1 MEPVHVHIPYGKL
14 RDYLALVRKRK
25 YDLEIY
31 IPASVLGQLERVDL
45 EVLLDNLDWGPA
57 LTLHAPFMDLN
68 PGAVDPMVRSATQM
82 RFKQLLSVASV
93 LKPRAVVF
101 HAAYDRWRYAGRK
114 DLWLENSMETWPR
127 IMESAARID
136 GMRVAVEN
144 VFDEDPEAL
153 AMLIER
159 VNDPRFGF
167 CFDTGHFN
175 LFSTATMEQWFARLG
190 KHLAEVHLHDN
201 GGSED
206 AHQALGKGTFDFA
219 RFFRLIREHGAGP
232 VFTLEAHDAEDI
244 EPSLVKIR
252 ELMKDNEQKKEARQ
266 RTAGNTSDF

>member
-14 RDYLALVRKRK
+14 RDYLALIRKRK

-31 IPASVLGQLERVDL
+31 LPASVLGQLERVDL

-57 LTLHAPFMDLN
+57 LTIHAPFMDLN

-82 RFKQLLSVASV
+82 RFKQVLSVASV

-101 HAAYDRWRYAGRK
+101 HAAYDRWRYAGKRE
-114 DLWLENSMETWPR
+114 LWLENSMETWPR
-127 IMESAARID
+127 VMEIASRIPD
-136 GMRVAVEN
+136 MRVAVEN

-153 AMLIER
+153 GMLIEK
-159 VNDPRFGF
+159 VSSPQFGF

-175 LFSTATMEQWFARLG
+175 LFSTMTMEEWFERLG
-190 KHLAEVHLHDN
+190 RHLVEVHLHDN

-206 AHQALGKGTFDFA
+206 SHKALGSGTVDFA
-219 RFFRLIREHGAGP
+219 RFFRLISEHRVRP
-232 VFTLEAHDAEDI
+232 VYTLEAHEPEDI
-244 EPSLVKIR
+244 EPSLERIR
-252 ELMKDNEQKKEARQ
+252 SFLKAR
-266 RTAGNTSDF
+266 

>member
-14 RDYLALVRKRK
+14 RDYLALIRKRR

-31 IPASVLGQLERVDL
+31 MPATVLGQLERADL

-57 LTLHAPFMDLN
+57 LTLHGPFMDLN

-93 LKPRAVVF
+93 LRPRAVVF
-101 HAAYDRWRYAGRK
+101 HAAYDRWRYAGRRE
-114 DLWLENSMETWPR
+114 LWLENSMETWPR
-127 IMESAARID
+127 IVEAASKID
-136 GMRVAVEN
+136 GMLVAVEN

-159 VNDPRFGF
+159 INSPRFGF

-175 LFSTATMEQWFARLG
+175 LFSTVTMEAWFARLG
-190 KHLAEVHLHDN
+190 RHLVEVHLHDN
-201 GGSED
+201 SGSED
-206 AHQALGKGTFDFA
+206 AHKALGKGTVDFE
-219 RFFRLIREHGAGP
+219 RFFRLIRECSARP

-244 EPSLVKIR
+244 EPSLGTIR
-252 ELMKDNEQKKEARQ
+252 ALMPDGQQK
-266 RTAGNTSDF
+266 